1 MKNILIVGMGEVG
14 SHLAKVLS
22 QEGHS
27 VTVVDP
33 DRKKLSRV
41 ADLLDV
47 QTVAGDGS
55 RPGILDA
62 ADVHSADLV
71 LAVSNDDSINM
82 LTCLFGKRMGAKTTV
97 LRLKDTAPV
106 KGNSTIYRKNLL
118 FDLMLSLE
126 DLAAEEIVKT
136 IRQNQAVGV
145 ENFADGKIQMRRIRL
160 PEDSTLIGVPVK
172 DLKIPEGVLL
182 PALVREH
189 DVIVPG
195 GDTLI
200 ESGDVVYVIGEP
212 KAIAAFEKLT
222 GSRPTY
228 LRDVVLSG
236 NSGIVEKIC
245 KSLKRLHVKTRVIV
259 EDRDDAEHLSQVLE
273 GSVVLHGNSTDFG
286 LLEEEKVGEADVFLG
301 LSDVDEKNL
310 MSCQLAKS
318 LKVKRTVAL
327 VKKPD
332 YAMIYEQLGV
342 DCAVSPRLICA
353 DRIHSF
359 VRSESV
365 STIATIEDG
374 QAEILE
380 FQVKAGNKLVGRTLA
395 KAGFP
400 RGCMVGAI
408 AREDG
413 ETLVPGGDIKI
424 QAHDHL
430 VVFTLRSVAKKVTSL
445 FGIKED

>member
-14 SHLAKVLS
+14 SHLAKELS
-22 QEGHS
+22 REGHS
-27 VTVVDP
+27 VTVIDP
-33 DRKKLSRV
+33 DRKRLLWV
-41 ADLLDV
+41 ADLFDV
-47 QTVAGDGS
+47 QTVLGDGS
-55 RPGILDA
+55 SPGVLDA
-62 ADVHSADLV
+62 ADVDSADLL

-106 KGNSTIYRKNLL
+106 RGNSTIYRKNLL

-145 ENFADGKIQMRRIRL
+145 ENFADGKIQMRRLRL
-160 PEDSTLIGVPVK
+160 PEDSSMIGVPVK

-189 DVIVPG
+189 EVIIPG
-195 GDTLI
+195 GDTVI
-200 ESGDVVYVIGEP
+200 DVRDIVYVLGEP
-212 KAIAAFEKLT
+212 KSITAFEKLT
-222 GSRPTY
+222 GAKPTY
-228 LRDVVLSG
+228 LRDVVLTGS
-236 NSGIVEKIC
+236 SGIVEKVC
-245 KSLKRLHVKTRVIV
+245 RSLKRLHVKTRIIV
-259 EDRDDAEHLSQVLE
+259 DSREDAERLSGALE
-273 GSVVLHGNSTDFG
+273 GSVVLHGNSTDFS
-286 LLEEEKVGEADVFLG
+286 LLEEEGVGEADAFLG

-327 VKKPD
+327 VQKPD
-332 YAMIYEQLGV
+332 YARIYEQLGV
-342 DCAVSPRLICA
+342 DCAISPRLICA

-359 VRSESV
+359 VSRESV
-365 STIATIEDG
+365 SAIATIEDG

-380 FQVKAGNKLVGRTLA
+380 FEVKPGSRLVGKTMA

-400 RGCMVGAI
+400 RGCVVGAI
-408 AREDG
+408 AREG
-413 ETLVPGGDIKI
+413 GAILVPSGDTEI
-424 QAHDHL
+424 QALDNL
-430 VVFTLRSVAKKVTSL
+430 VLFTLRSVADKVMSL
-445 FGIKED
+445 FGIKKD

>member
-22 QEGHS
+22 QEGHA
-27 VTVVDP
+27 VTVVDT
-33 DRKKLSRV
+33 DRKRLARI
-41 ADLLDV
+41 ADVLDV

-55 RPGILDA
+55 RPGVLDA
-62 ADVHSADLV
+62 ADVHSADLL
-71 LAVSNDDSINM
+71 LAVSNNDSINM

-106 KGNSTIYRKNLL
+106 RGNSTIYRKNLL

-160 PEDSTLIGVPVK
+160 PEDSNLVGVPVK
-172 DLKIPEGVLL
+172 DLKIPPGVLL

-189 DVIVPG
+189 DVLVPG
-195 GDTLI
+195 GDTQI
-200 ESGDVVYVIGEP
+200 EPHDIVYIIGEP
-212 KAIAAFEKLT
+212 KSIASFEKLT
-222 GSRPTY
+222 GSKPTY

-236 NSGIVEKIC
+236 SSGIVEKIC

-259 EDRDDAEHLSQVLE
+259 EDREDAERLSQVLE
-273 GSVVLHGNSTDFG
+273 GSVVLHGNSTDFA
-286 LLEEEKVGEADVFLG
+286 LLEEESVGEADAFLG
-301 LSDVDEKNL
+301 LSDVDENNL

-359 VRSESV
+359 VSSESV

-374 QAEILE
+374 KAEILE
-380 FQVKAGNKLVGRTLA
+380 FQVKAGSKMVGKSLA

-400 RGCMVGAI
+400 RGCVVGAI
-408 AREDG
+408 ARENG
-413 ETLVPGGDIKI
+413 ETLVPSGDTKI
-424 QAHDHL
+424 ESLDHL
-430 VVFTLRSVAKKVTSL
+430 VVFTLRAVAHKVAGL
-445 FGIKED
+445 FGVKKD

>member
-22 QEGHS
+22 QEGHA
-27 VTVVDP
+27 VTVIDP

-41 ADLLDV
+41 ADLYDV
-47 QTVAGDGS
+47 QTVLGDGS
-55 RPGILDA
+55 RPGVLDA
-62 ADVHSADLV
+62 ADVHGADLV
-71 LAVSNDDSINM
+71 LAVSNDDSVNM

-145 ENFADGKIQMRRIRL
+145 ENFADGKIQMRRLRL
-160 PEDSTLIGVPVK
+160 PEDSNMIGVPVK
-172 DLKIPEGVLL
+172 DLKIPTGVLL

-189 DVIVPG
+189 NVIVPG
-195 GDTLI
+195 GDTQI
-200 ESGDVVYVIGEP
+200 EFHDIIYALGEP

-222 GSRPTY
+222 GAKPTY
-228 LRDVVLSG
+228 LRDVILSG
-236 NSGIVEKIC
+236 SSGIVEKIC
-245 KSLKRLHVKTRVIV
+245 RSLKRLHVKTRIIV
-259 EDRDDAEHLSQVLE
+259 EDREEAERLSQVLE
-273 GSVVLHGNSTDFG
+273 GAVVLHGNSTDVG
-286 LLEEEKVGEADVFLG
+286 LLEEENVGDADAFLG
-301 LSDVDEKNL
+301 LSEVDEKNL

-327 VKKPD
+327 VQKPD
-332 YAMIYEQLGV
+332 YARIYEQLGV
-342 DCAVSPRLICA
+342 DCAISPRLICA

-380 FQVKAGNKLVGRTLA
+380 FQVKAGSKMVGKTLA

-400 RGCMVGAI
+400 RGCVVGAI

-413 ETLVPGGDIKI
+413 ETLVPSGDSQIE
-424 QAHDHL
+424 ALDHL
-430 VVFTLRSVAKKVTSL
+430 VIFTLRSVAQKVMGL
-445 FGIKED
+445 FGIKKE